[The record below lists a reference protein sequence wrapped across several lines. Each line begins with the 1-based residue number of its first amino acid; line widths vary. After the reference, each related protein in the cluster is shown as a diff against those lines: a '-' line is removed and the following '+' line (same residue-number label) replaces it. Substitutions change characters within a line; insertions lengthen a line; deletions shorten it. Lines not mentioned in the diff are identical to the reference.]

1 MTTLILS
8 SIGSTVGS
16 TLGPLGAMAG
26 SYLGTSI
33 GSYFD
38 RKIFDLN
45 KTQKISGYRLD
56 DLAIQTSTYG
66 KTIPIIFGSMRVSG
80 NIIWSMPIKEVI
92 STELISQ
99 SYGKGFS
106 QPKAT
111 VENTQYNY
119 FINVAIGI
127 CEGVIDDIERIWA
140 DNKILDKTKLNFRLY
155 RGTEDQMPDSLIQ
168 SVEGIEN
175 TPGYRGLAYIVIE
188 DFQINEFGNRV
199 PNFTFEVKRNL
210 IDEDSVESKITG
222 VNIIP
227 GSGEFVYDTITQ
239 YKSNIAQFGKFQII
253 DQKKE
258 RINNN
263 TESSD
268 ADAIVALN
276 QMQKTL
282 PNLKYVSVV
291 VSWFANSLDLKNCQI
306 YPAVEGHEYTTSPDE
321 WRVKNLTR
329 SQAKIVTKDANGNPI
344 YGGTVSD
351 QSLIRYLQKLK
362 SSGYKVILYPMLFLD
377 LKDKP
382 WRGKIK
388 GSDGDVEKFFGSSG
402 KVLFSDENNNT
413 NPVILEPVPDKV
425 RGSTE
430 NNPQLLNINN
440 TLSTNVTQDI
450 LRSSPPQNVILA
462 QAGIQEELENK
473 NNVIPEYSRG
483 IQKQEDSVG
492 NSNNINNDKDGSPI
506 TNRYATE
513 DDNLEDK
520 YVTEDDSS
528 TKRNTNTNS
537 KATTTN
543 TFSYFEFITHYATI
557 TKDYIDGII
566 IGSELKGITLIS
578 NATKIYP
585 AIDKLIE
592 LSNIVRQ
599 IIEPK
604 NIQTNAQTRNKI
616 ITYAADWSEY
626 HSVNGEYNLD
636 KLWASEDINVVG
648 IDAYFPLTDIKSYSY
663 TPKLNEIVNGWT
675 SGEGYDYFYENGNR
689 DKKIYYNSPEFAWK
703 NIQYWWENE
712 HINSTDKVKSLWK
725 SRMKKIWF
733 TEYGFPSIHAATN
746 MPNVFY
752 NPESSDGGLP
762 VNSNGGINFDLQ
774 RVAIEATIQKWRGS
788 RMVENMMLW
797 CYDARPYPQ
806 FPQDRNIWADG
817 NLWTYGHWVNG
828 KLGRCL
834 LAKILSDLFYRVVK
848 VNGELGRRNNQIIQS
863 SKVLPSLASATREG
877 DLPSIISDELSKDS
891 FPIERVNAGNDIIKD
906 NNTGSPEWLASNA
919 SEDDNIFEAHGNII
933 NKALKQQ
940 LHFLYANLN
949 TENIFQSV
957 DGFIINNN
965 ITILDAFKI
974 LQQCYFFDVKENE
987 YSVTFIPRGN
997 SEILEI
1003 PYKHI
1008 TLNKTQTQISI
1019 SKNDQLSLPT
1029 SVNLNFISKLDDY
1042 EVRNVNV
1049 SNDHYGIKMMQRLQ
1063 TTNHNNLGIDVPI
1076 VMNPDYGHCVAQV
1089 ILSSAHYQ
1097 REQYE
1102 FSLPLWYSHLEPGD
1116 VIKLE
1121 IQPNI
1126 HRTIRILNIIHSTYI
1141 KIQGIIDDQ
1150 TLYYFRQ
1157 GDSLLISQS
1166 NQKPQ
1171 KISETIFVY
1180 GVIPPLNNEMNGS
1193 IIFACSGAENNW
1205 KGATILQTNS
1215 SGKLEPVVSI
1225 GQRGNFGVLLNEGIV
1240 FKDDG
1245 EKNTNNIN
1253 NTTELSS
1260 SDVLLVNHSGDPLCE
1275 KNNCGF
1281 PDYTENDNINI
1292 NAQKIISSNPL
1303 FPIASYHIP
1312 DTKNTLYIFMTS
1324 GQLESIQDQEFYGNA
1339 NTALLG
1345 KEMIQF
1351 KNAELIGNNIYKLT
1365 CLRRGLFGTEY
1376 YINNHTEKENF
1387 ILIDDKIGK
1396 IELKENDAGVS
1407 KKFKIISFGDSIKNY
1422 TEQIVNCDIFSY
1434 LYNYSI
1440 CNLKASISDGQ
1451 PVGTKFLNLSWN
1463 KRTRTNGEWLN
1474 FRDIIDYEKDEI
1486 YEIKIINSDSNQIL
1500 ETKILNKPEY
1510 QHKIT
1515 VKNLFI
1521 LIYKISSTFGKTYG
1535 VKYKIDGNNG
1545 NILSDEVI
1553 SNLF

>member
-16 TLGPLGAMAG
+16 ALGPLGAMAG
-26 SYLGTSI
+26 SYLGASI

-56 DLAIQTSTYG
+56 DLLIQTSTYG

-80 NIIWSMPIKEVI
+80 NIIWSMPIKEVV

-106 QPKAT
+106 RPKAN

-127 CEGVIDDIERIWA
+127 CEGVIDDVEKIWA
-140 DNKILDKTKLNFRLY
+140 DNKLLDKTKLNFRLY

-168 SVEGIEN
+168 SIESIES
-175 TPGYRGLAYIVIE
+175 TCGYRGLAYIVIE

-210 IDEDSVESKITG
+210 IDDNSVESKITG

-227 GSGEFVYDTITQ
+227 GSGEFAYDTITQ
-239 YKSNIAQFGKFQII
+239 YKSNIAQFRKFQII

-321 WRVKNLTR
+321 WGVKNLTR

-351 QSLIRYLQKLK
+351 QSLVRYLQKLR

-382 WRGKIK
+382 WRGRIK
-388 GSDGDVEKFFGSSG
+388 GSAGDVEKFFGSGG
-402 KVLFSDENNNT
+402 KSSPMENNNDNSGSQIKSVMAT
-413 NPVILEPVPDKV
+413 PHAVIP
-425 RGSTE
+425 
-430 NNPQLLNINN
+430 
-440 TLSTNVTQDI
+440 
-450 LRSSPPQNVILA
+450 A
-462 QAGIQEELENK
+462 QAEIQEELEN
-473 NNVIPEYSRG
+473 N
-483 IQKQEDSVG
+483 
-492 NSNNINNDKDGSPI
+492 
-506 TNRYATE
+506 
-513 DDNLEDK
+513 
-520 YVTEDDSS
+520 
-528 TKRNTNTNS
+528 NTNS
-537 KATTTN
+537 KTPTVN
-543 TFSYFEFITHYATI
+543 TFSYFEFITHYATL

-566 IGSELKGITLIS
+566 IGSELKGITSIF
-578 NATKIYP
+578 NPTKIYP
-585 AIDKLIE
+585 AVDKLIE

-604 NIQTNAQTRNKI
+604 NIQTNTQTRNKI

-636 KLWASEDINVVG
+636 KLWSSDNINVVG

-663 TPKLNEIVNGWT
+663 TPKLNEIMNGWT

-689 DKKIYYNSPEFAWK
+689 DKKIYYKSPEFAWK

-712 HINSTDKVKSLWK
+712 HINSTDKVKSTWK
-725 SRMKKIWF
+725 SKMKKIWF

-774 RVAIEATIQKWRGS
+774 RVAIEATIQKWQNS
-788 RMVENMMLW
+788 QMVEKMMLW

-848 VNGELGRRNNQIIQS
+848 VNGKLNRNNNIQEYIVRHS
-863 SKVLPSLASATREG
+863 PEFLPALAAIQEELQNNISNNELNDNQSLNNTNNI
-877 DLPSIISDELSKDS
+877 D
-891 FPIERVNAGNDIIKD
+891 
-906 NNTGSPEWLASNA
+906 NTGSQIES
-919 SEDDNIFEAHGNII
+919 GMTNII
-933 NKALKQQ
+933 GNYINKDVTQE
-940 LHFLYANLN
+940 LHFIYAGIN

-957 DGFIINNN
+957 DGFVINNN
-965 ITILDAFKI
+965 INILDAFKM

-987 YSVTFIPRGN
+987 YNVTFIPRGN

-1008 TLNKTQTQISI
+1008 ILNKTQTQISI
-1019 SKNDQLSLPT
+1019 SKNDQLSLPK
-1029 SVNLNFISKLDDY
+1029 SINLNFISKIDDY
-1042 EVRNVNV
+1042 EVRNIHI
-1049 SNDHYGIKMMQRLQ
+1049 SQDHYGIKIMHHPQ
-1063 TTNHNNLGIDVPI
+1063 TTNNNNLSIDVPI
-1076 VMNPDYGHCVAQV
+1076 VMNPDYAYCVAQV
-1089 ILSSAHYQ
+1089 ILTSAHYQ

-1102 FSLPLWYSHLEPGD
+1102 FSLPIWYSYLEPGD
-1116 VIKLE
+1116 VIRLE
-1121 IQPNI
+1121 IQHNI
-1126 HRTIRILNIIHSTYI
+1126 YRNARILNIIHSTYI

-1166 NQKPQ
+1166 SQKPQ
-1171 KISETIFVY
+1171 KISETIFAH
-1180 GVIPPLNNEMNGS
+1180 GIMPPLNDEINGS
-1193 IIFACSGAENNW
+1193 IIFAFSGAENNW
-1205 KGATILQTNS
+1205 NGATILQSNTA
-1215 SGKLEPVVSI
+1215 GRLEPILSI
-1225 GQRGNFGVLLNEGIV
+1225 GQKGNFGILLNEGFV
-1240 FKDDG
+1240 FKVDDSG
-1245 EKNTNNIN
+1245 KLNEDNSLNDPEALFHHRLDQKSSTEESNT
-1253 NTTELSS
+1253 LSGT
-1260 SDVLLVNHSGDPLCE
+1260 LVKVHDSNL
-1275 KNNCGF
+1275 
-1281 PDYTENDNINI
+1281 NI
-1292 NAQKIISSNPL
+1292 NAQKITPGNPL
-1303 FPIASYHIP
+1303 LLISNYHIP
-1312 DTKNTLYIFMTS
+1312 DTKNTLYVFMTN

-1345 KEMIQF
+1345 REIIQF
-1351 KNAELIGNNIYKLT
+1351 KNAELIGNNVYKLT
-1365 CLRRGLFGTEY
+1365 YLKRGLFGTEY
-1376 YINNHTEKENF
+1376 HINNHTEKENF
-1387 ILIDDKIGK
+1387 ILIDDKIGR
-1396 IELKENDAGVS
+1396 IELKENDAGIS
-1407 KKFKIISFGDSIKNY
+1407 KTFKIISFGDSLENY
-1422 TEQIVNCDIFSY
+1422 SEQIVNCDILSY
-1434 LYNYSI
+1434 LYNYPI
-1440 CNLKASISDGQ
+1440 CILKTSISNGQ
-1451 PVGTKFLNLSWN
+1451 PTGVKFLNLSWN
-1463 KRTRTNGEWLN
+1463 RRARTNGEWLN

-1486 YEIKIINSDSNQIL
+1486 YEITIINSDSNQIL
-1500 ETKILNKPEY
+1500 KIEILSKSEY
-1510 QHKIT
+1510 QHIIT
-1515 VKNLFI
+1515 VTNLFV

-1535 VKYKIDGNNG
+1535 MKYKINGNNG
-1545 NILSDEVI
+1545 DILSDEVI
-1553 SNLF
+1553 YNLLCCAY